1 MSGYTVVN
9 LKEVEDQAP
18 RFGYAPHLRGPLC
31 AQGPGAS
38 STPASATST
47 LAPGFR
53 VPFGHHHADQEEVYV
68 VVAGSAR
75 IKVDDE
81 IVELG
86 PWDADPCARPDM
98 TRGMQGGPDGAEI
111 LAFGAPSHENAD
123 VQMVQDFWP
132 ATRPRRACRARR
144 GPRRRAS
151 SARPW
156 G

>member
-18 RFGYAPHLRGPLC
+18 RFGYAPHLQARFARKPLSLEHS
-31 AQGPGAS
+31 GIS
-38 STPASATST
+38 HFT
-47 LAPGFR
+47 LEPGFR

-75 IKVDDE
+75 VKVGDE

-86 PWDADPCARPDM
+86 PWDAVRVAPEI

-132 ATRPRRACRARR
+132 
-144 GPRRRAS
+144 S
-151 SARPW
+151 D
-156 G
+156 